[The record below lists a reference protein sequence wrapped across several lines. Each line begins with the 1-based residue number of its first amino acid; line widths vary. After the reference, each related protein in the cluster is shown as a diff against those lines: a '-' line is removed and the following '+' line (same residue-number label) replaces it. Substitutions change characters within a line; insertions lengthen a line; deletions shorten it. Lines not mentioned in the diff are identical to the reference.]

1 MPIDKQLPIEG
12 SDALHGVNS
21 GMHVEGGIQAQ
32 LSNPQDISAASE
44 FFKGG
49 MTPSADKFLP
59 PMDATSLA
67 APGVVPGA
75 EQMSP
80 LIQMIM
86 KMPGHISLI
95 GNFFDMLGAF
105 FSPVGD
111 ALGDALNGLGEGLG
125 LDMHAMGGEDLSL
138 DLDGGGDDSAL
149 SLDMDGGDS
158 AISSDLLPKDAP
170 IFENLSSK
178 PFNEASGLFAGN
190 PSLADRFSSAPGLDV
205 GGNYSPGKS
214 LFEAGNNNLNF
225 APGSAEFG
233 GGGSNFG
240 GPNTY
245 MAMGPQVDPN
255 GNFGSTIGAGGNA
268 GLPQAQYQQMQ
279 YQQGQYQQAPPGYG
293 DANFSKVPDAPGPEA
308 QGQMNGGEAAAGDA
322 SANADAGDASAEP
335 QTEQYTVKSGDN
347 LWDIAKS
354 HLGDGA
360 RWPEIYHLNEGVIG
374 SNPSLIMPGTELQ
387 LPGGDGTA
395 NIAADYTVKPGDNL
409 WDISKDYLGG
419 GQNWGDLYKENAS
432 TIGSNPDLIHPGDKL
447 HMPDGAGA
455 GGGEHLANSGGQHV
469 SHVTGHSAGHGNQ
482 ISHAPNHVSHANQI
496 NHAPGATHANHA
508 NQISHASH
516 ANQISHANHAS
527 PAHQANNIA
536 HSKGADAGLGKQVAS
551 FDKVA
556 SQTAPVDQAALTAK
570 ATPDL
575 QQNLQQKLITP
586 ENDLEN
592 LSLSAKAQALDSGT

>member
-32 LSNPQDISAASE
+32 LSRPQDITAASE

-49 MTPSADKFLP
+49 MAPSADKFLP

-67 APGVVPGA
+67 TPGVVPGA

-105 FSPVGD
+105 FAPVGD

-125 LDMHAMGGEDLSL
+125 LDMHLGADLSL

-149 SLDMDGGDS
+149 TLDMDGGDS
-158 AISSDLLPKDAP
+158 ALASDLLPKDAP
-170 IFENLSSK
+170 IFEN
-178 PFNEASGLFAGN
+178 ELFKGN
-190 PSLADRFSSAPGLDV
+190 PSLSDRFYSAPDLNV

-214 LFEAGNNNLNF
+214 LFESTGNNLNF
-225 APGSAEFG
+225 APGTAEFG
-233 GGGSNFG
+233 GGS
-240 GPNTY
+240 NTY

-255 GNFGSTIGAGGNA
+255 GNFGSTIGAGGA
-268 GLPQAQYQQMQ
+268 AGGSGLPQAQYQQMQ
-279 YQQGQYQQAPPGYG
+279 SQQMQYQQAAPSGYG
-293 DANFSKVPDAPGPEA
+293 DGNFSKVPDAQGAEA
-308 QGQMNGGEAAAGDA
+308 QMTGAQGDAAANG
-322 SANADAGDASAEP
+322 ADATAEATDASAEP

-347 LWDIAKS
+347 LWDIAKQ
-354 HLGDGA
+354 HFGDGA

-387 LPGGDGTA
+387 LPGGDGAT
-395 NIAADYTVKPGDNL
+395 NIASDYTVKPGDNL
-409 WDISKDYLGG
+409 WDISKEHLGG
-419 GQNWGDLYKENAS
+419 GQHWGDLYKENAS

-447 HMPDGAGA
+447 HMPDGSTHSAA
-455 GGGEHLANSGGQHV
+455 SEHLASSGAQHV
-469 SHVTGHSAGHGNQ
+469 SHNA
-482 ISHAPNHVSHANQI
+482 
-496 NHAPGATHANHA
+496 HANH
-508 NQISHASH
+508 ISHNANGAH
-516 ANQISHANHAS
+516 AANANHTSHVSQNHAA

-536 HSKGADAGLGKQVAS
+536 HAKGADAGLSKQAAAL
-551 FDKVA
+551 DKA
-556 SQTAPVDQAALTAK
+556 APVDQAALTAK

-575 QQNLQQKLITP
+575 QPKTITP

-592 LSLSAKAQALDSGT
+592 LSLSAKAQSIDSGT

>member
-12 SDALHGVNS
+12 SDVLHGVNS

-32 LSNPQDISAASE
+32 LSNPQDITAASE

-49 MTPSADKFLP
+49 MAPSADKFLP

-158 AISSDLLPKDAP
+158 AINSDLLPKDAP
-170 IFENLSSK
+170 IFENLSAK
-178 PFNEASGLFAGN
+178 PFNEASGLFDGN

-214 LFEAGNNNLNF
+214 LFETGNNNLNF

-233 GGGSNFG
+233 GGGGNFG

-245 MAMGPQVDPN
+245 VAMGPQVDPN
-255 GNFGSTIGAGGNA
+255 GNFGSTIGAGGNF

-279 YQQGQYQQAPPGYG
+279 YQQGQYQQAPSGYG
-293 DANFSKVPDAPGPEA
+293 DANFSKVPDAPGPET
-308 QGQMNGGEAAAGDA
+308 QGQLNGGDATANGGDATAGDA

-335 QTEQYTVKSGDN
+335 QTEQYTVKTGDN

-387 LPGGDGTA
+387 LPGSDGTA
-395 NIAADYTVKPGDNL
+395 NIASDYTVKPGDNL
-409 WDISKDYLGG
+409 WDISKEHLGG
-419 GQNWGDLYKENAS
+419 GQHWGDLYKENAS

-447 HMPDGAGA
+447 HMPDGS
-455 GGGEHLANSGGQHV
+455 GGGAEHLASNSGQHV
-469 SHVTGHSAGHGNQ
+469 SHAAGHSAGHGNQ
-482 ISHAPNHVSHANQI
+482 ISHAPNHVSHANHV
-496 NHAPGATHANHA
+496 N
-508 NQISHASH
+508 H

-536 HSKGADAGLGKQVAS
+536 HSKGADAGLSKQAAAFDKVAS

-556 SQTAPVDQAALTAK
+556 ASHAAPVDQAALTAK

-575 QQNLQQKLITP
+575 QQNLQQKIITP

>member
-1 MPIDKQLPIEG
+1 MPIDQQLPIEG

-32 LSNPQDISAASE
+32 LSRPQDITAASE

-49 MTPSADKFLP
+49 MAPSADKFLP

-67 APGVVPGA
+67 TPGVVPGA

-105 FSPVGD
+105 FAPVGD
-111 ALGDALNGLGEGLG
+111 ALGDALSGLGEGLG
-125 LDMHAMGGEDLSL
+125 LDLHLGAEGGADLSL

-149 SLDMDGGDS
+149 SLDMDGGDG
-158 AISSDLLPKDAP
+158 ALTSDLLPKDAP
-170 IFENLSSK
+170 IFEN
-178 PFNEASGLFAGN
+178 ELFKGN
-190 PSLADRFSSAPGLDV
+190 PSLSDRFYSAPDLNV

-214 LFEAGNNNLNF
+214 LFESTGNNLNF
-225 APGSAEFG
+225 TPGTAEFG
-233 GGGSNFG
+233 G

-255 GNFGSTIGAGGNA
+255 GNFGSTIGASGAAGGS

-279 YQQGQYQQAPPGYG
+279 YQQMQNQQMQYQQAAPSGYG
-293 DANFSKVPDAPGPEA
+293 DGNFSKVPDA
-308 QGQMNGGEAAAGDA
+308 QGAESQMTGKQGDATAGGGDTAAATDA
-322 SANADAGDASAEP
+322 TAEP

-347 LWDIAKS
+347 LWDIAKQ
-354 HLGDGA
+354 HFGDGA

-387 LPGGDGTA
+387 LPGGDSAT
-395 NIAADYTVKPGDNL
+395 NIAADSAYTVKPGDNL
-409 WDISKDYLGG
+409 WDISKDHLGG
-419 GQNWGDLYKENAS
+419 GQHWGDLYKENAS

-447 HMPDGAGA
+447 HMPDGSTHSEAS
-455 GGGEHLANSGGQHV
+455 ENLASSHGQHV
-469 SHVTGHSAGHGNQ
+469 SHNAHANH
-482 ISHAPNHVSHANQI
+482 ISHNANSAHAANANHISHNNQHVSHNTQHLNQ
-496 NHAPGATHANHA
+496 NHAA
-508 NQISHASH
+508 
-516 ANQISHANHAS
+516 
-527 PAHQANNIA
+527 PAHQANNLA
-536 HSKGADAGLGKQVAS
+536 QAKGADAGLSKQAAS
-551 FDKVA
+551 LDKA
-556 SQTAPVDQAALTAK
+556 APVDQAALTAK

-575 QQNLQQKLITP
+575 QQKIITP

-592 LSLSAKAQALDSGT
+592 LSLSAKAQSIDSGT